1 MDKLKIESPE
11 INGLQNP
18 GNFCYMLSAIQS
30 LRCILKDFYNH
41 HNIFIN
47 YYIFFSKL
55 INLSD
60 VSNDYL
66 LELINIKLYKKELLL
81 NGFNKI
87 NRQYGIKDYTNINEL
102 DFFFNK
108 LEKEQLKIFSMLL
121 LKQIVDEIENE
132 QINIVNTIN
141 FIKVFNICAN
151 KNGIDYICNGQQNDS
166 SEFIIILL
174 DYLNDC
180 VNKGKICLLDNKSIL
195 LLKDKELN
203 KLDINTRVNIQIQQ
217 YKYNTYTKEYSYFHE
232 NLNTLILNIIKCVN
246 CGFKQTSINSA
257 NNICCSIPLNVKKIS
272 LYDCLDNYFKE
283 EQIEYICDKC
293 CKKNENIMYK
303 YILDNKQYIIITIK
317 KFDFNTDLN
326 ILTKK
331 HDAIN
336 YPLILNINKYSKD
349 KSNNY
354 YLISVVNHVGLL
366 NYGHYYSDIIYNN
379 NWHRCNDE
387 NITNLNINNVI
398 NNNNAYILIYKRT

>member
-174 DYLNDC
+174 
-180 VNKGKICLLDNKSIL
+180 
-195 LLKDKELN
+195 EL
-203 KLDINTRVNIQIQQ
+203 
-217 YKYNTYTKEYSYFHE
+217 Y
-232 NLNTLILNIIKCVN
+232 
-246 CGFKQTSINSA
+246 
-257 NNICCSIPLNVKKIS
+257 
-272 LYDCLDNYFKE
+272 
-283 EQIEYICDKC
+283 
-293 CKKNENIMYK
+293 
-303 YILDNKQYIIITIK
+303 
-317 KFDFNTDLN
+317 
-326 ILTKK
+326 
-331 HDAIN
+331 
-336 YPLILNINKYSKD
+336 
-349 KSNNY
+349 
-354 YLISVVNHVGLL
+354 
-366 NYGHYYSDIIYNN
+366 
-379 NWHRCNDE
+379 
-387 NITNLNINNVI
+387 
-398 NNNNAYILIYKRT
+398 